1 MDDLKKSRMKDE
13 IIDLTV
19 LDQKINALVYRA
31 GYYLQTYRAIDAL
44 NVLAE
49 AHRMMDGQEVHWR
62 VRTAVLK
69 NTGQAYIQQGQLEK
83 GLACFAQ
90 SYDIIED
97 GDEKAATAGHL
108 AGYFLRDGRL
118 DEAMKWADKAME
130 TATEPDLKAGPYQIK
145 CGIAAEE
152 GDYPKAIELLNK
164 AAAYA
169 EDSHCLTDLATIIS
183 DMATVFMSMGRLETA
198 LSEMFRAERYA
209 KESRNLD
216 LMFRFVVRRAKLMY
230 KMGKDEEAKAL
241 IMTLDEQKN

>member
-1 MDDLKKSRMKDE
+1 MNDE
-13 IIDLTV
+13 IIDLTP
-19 LDQKINALVYRA
+19 LEQKINALIFKA
-31 GYYLQTYRAIDAL
+31 GYFIQTYRALDAL

-49 AHRMMDGQEVHWR
+49 AHRKMDDQEVHWR

-69 NTGQAYIQQGQLEK
+69 NTGQAYIQLGQFEK

-97 GDEKAATAGHL
+97 ENEKAGAAAHL

-118 DEAMKWADKAME
+118 DEAMKWTVKALE
-130 TATEPDLKAGPYQIK
+130 TATDPDLNAGPYQIK
-145 CGIAAEE
+145 GGIAVEE

-169 EDSHCLTDLATIIS
+169 EKSHCLTDLATIIS
-183 DMATVFMSMGRLETA
+183 DLATVFMLMGKLETA

-216 LMFRFVVRRAKLMY
+216 LMFRFAVRRAKLMY
-230 KMGKDEEAKAL
+230 KMGKDGEAKAL

>member
-1 MDDLKKSRMKDE
+1 MNDE
-13 IIDLTV
+13 IINLTP
-19 LDQKINALVYRA
+19 LEQKINALIFKA
-31 GYYLQTYRAIDAL
+31 GYFIQTYRALDAL

-49 AHRMMDGQEVHWR
+49 AHRKMDGQEVHWR

-69 NTGQAYIQQGQLEK
+69 NTGQAYIQLGQFEK

-97 GDEKAATAGHL
+97 ENEKAGAAAHL

-118 DEAMKWADKAME
+118 DEAMKWTEKALE
-130 TATEPDLKAGPYQIK
+130 TATYPDLKAGPYQIK
-145 CGIAAEE
+145 GGIAVEE

-169 EDSHCLTDLATIIS
+169 EKSHCLTDLATIIS
-183 DMATVFMSMGRLETA
+183 DLATVFMLMGKLETA

-216 LMFRFVVRRAKLMY
+216 LMFRFAVRRAKLMY
-230 KMGKDEEAKAL
+230 KMGKDGEAKAL

>member
-1 MDDLKKSRMKDE
+1 MNDE
-13 IIDLTV
+13 IIDLTP
-19 LDQKINALVYRA
+19 LEQKINALIFKA
-31 GYYLQTYRAIDAL
+31 GYFIQTYRALDAL

-49 AHRMMDGQEVHWR
+49 AHRKMDGQEVHWR

-69 NTGQAYIQQGQLEK
+69 NTGQAYIQLGQFEK

-97 GDEKAATAGHL
+97 ENEKAGAAAHL

-118 DEAMKWADKAME
+118 DEAMKWAEKALE
-130 TATEPDLKAGPYQIK
+130 TATDPDLKAGPYQIK
-145 CGIAAEE
+145 GGIAVEK

-169 EDSHCLTDLATIIS
+169 EESHCLTDLATIIS
-183 DMATVFMSMGRLETA
+183 DLATVFMLMGKLETA

-216 LMFRFVVRRAKLMY
+216 LMFRFAVRRAKLMY